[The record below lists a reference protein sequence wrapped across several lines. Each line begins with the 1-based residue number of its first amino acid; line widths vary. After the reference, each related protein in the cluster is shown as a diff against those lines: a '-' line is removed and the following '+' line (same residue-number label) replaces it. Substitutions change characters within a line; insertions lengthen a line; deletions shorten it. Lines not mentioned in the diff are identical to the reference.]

1 MGKRNQLNKPDLSYI
16 TQLDLNRLRIS
27 DTLKVTGQLT
37 ASAGVKFESGVYV
50 GGNTIMVGS
59 LTVGGVPITGG
70 GGASTVKNHHSTDVS
85 VSPGN
90 TLYLK
95 FFSPESIAVKNIKLY
110 SETSLGSAAGTY
122 LFTATG
128 DGNSLIASTYD
139 LETLAATTL
148 TDVTLSTT
156 TADLSMSAG
165 DVVNFTFTSNNA
177 DLTGSGLY
185 LQMLWGAV

>member
-1 MGKRNQLNKPDLSYI
+1 MAKRNQYNRQNLTY
-16 TQLDLNRLRIS
+16 LD
-27 DTLKVTGQLT
+27 GM
-37 ASAGVKFESGVYV
+37 
-50 GGNTIMVGS
+50 TIEG
-59 LTVGGVPITGG
+59 LTVTQNVHVSGNLTVDGTAPGG
-70 GGASTVKNHHSTDVS
+70 GTTVVSHHSTDVS

-95 FFSPESIAVKNIKLY
+95 FFAPQSIAVKNIKLY

-139 LETLAATTL
+139 LETLTATTL

-185 LQMLWGAV
+185 LQMLWEAV

>member
-1 MGKRNQLNKPDLSYI
+1 MAKRNQLNRPDLSHI
-16 TQLDLNRLRIS
+16 TQLDLNRLRVN
-27 DTLKVTGQLT
+27 DTLKVTGELT
-37 ASAGVKFESGVYV
+37 ASSGVKFESGLYV
-50 GGNTIMVGS
+50 AGNTVISGS
-59 LTVGGVPITGG
+59 LSVGGVPITGG

-185 LQMLWGAV
+185 LQMLWEAV